1 MAGDQEERDRNWKRF
16 QSLQFDKKQAMKR
29 LRKAESASVRHAH
42 KFILKRW
49 RNVRDA
55 RRIIVLWAVAV
66 GCLIAAAGLQLYWD
80 RSSYQTS
87 AGALGG
93 TYAEAVLGPID
104 TLNPLFASSPAGD
117 AVGQLVF
124 SRLLN
129 YDTTGNLNYDLAE
142 DVEISRNQL
151 EYTVTLRPDVQ
162 WHDGRKLTA
171 DDVVFT
177 TELLKDTATRTQ
189 IRGWDS
195 IDVSKIDDRT
205 VLFKLGSAYSPFES
219 ALTFPIMPQHILGEV
234 SHDEIREHSFSSEP
248 IGSGPFEFRL
258 LQDVDMTGKR
268 IIHLAANENYYKGT
282 PKLSRL
288 QLLVASDEET
298 ILTALRLNEVNG
310 ASGVSSGLIDQLPSG
325 RYEVQT
331 QPIQAGVY
339 ALLNNDSDILSDRSV
354 RRALQQA
361 TDTDEIRKKVDSS
374 APAITTPYTKLQIGE
389 GKEVGAPKYDIQNA
403 AKLLD
408 SAGWKMS
415 KDGIRKKKDREL
427 RLSVVTTKNAD
438 YERALETLIGQWRK
452 IGVEVDE
459 QIIDSSDPAQSFV
472 QSTLQPRAYDVLLY
486 QLTMGR
492 DPDVFAYWHS
502 SQAVARGLNL
512 ANYSNPIADDILA
525 SARVTGD
532 SELRHAKHL
541 AFSKQWLADVPAIGL
556 YQSVTHTVVGRS
568 VGGMSEDVKL
578 VSPLQR
584 YNEAYRWTVG
594 SRTVY
599 KTP

>member
-1 MAGDQEERDRNWKRF
+1 MTGDQDERDRNWKRF
-16 QSLQFDKKQAMKR
+16 QSLQFDKKQAMRR
-29 LRKAESASVRHAH
+29 LKKAESASVRHAH

-80 RSSYQTS
+80 RSSYQTLV
-87 AGALGG
+87 GATGG

-104 TLNPLFASSPAGD
+104 TLNPLFASSPAAD

-142 DVEISRNQL
+142 DVEVSRNQL
-151 EYTVTLRPDVQ
+151 EYTVTLKPNVK
-162 WHDGRKLTA
+162 WHDGRSLTA

-177 TELLKDTATRTQ
+177 TELLKDTTTRTQ

-195 IDVSKIDDRT
+195 IEVSKVDDRT
-205 VLFKLGSAYSPFES
+205 VLFKLDSAYSPFAS
-219 ALTFPIMPQHILGEV
+219 ALTFPIMPKHILGEV
-234 SHDEIREHSFSSEP
+234 SHDKIREHSFSSEP
-248 IGSGPFEFRL
+248 IGSGPFVFRL
-258 LQDVDMTGKR
+258 LQDVDTSGKR
-268 IIHLAANENYYKGT
+268 IIHLAANEEYYKGA
-282 PKLSRL
+282 PKLSRF
-288 QLLVASDEET
+288 QLLVVPDEEA
-298 ILTALRLNEVNG
+298 ILTALKLNEVNG
-310 ASGVSSGLIDQLPSG
+310 ASSVSSSLVDQLPSG
-325 RYEVQT
+325 RYDVQT

-339 ALLNNDSDILSDRSV
+339 ALMNNDSEILSDRSV

-361 TDTDEIRKKVDSS
+361 TNTDEIRQKVGSS
-374 APAITTPYTKLQIGE
+374 VPEINTPYTGLQVNNDEKI
-389 GKEVGAPKYDIQNA
+389 GAPKYDTKNA

-408 SAGWKMS
+408 SAGWKLT
-415 KDGIRKKKDREL
+415 KEGIRKKGNREL

-438 YERALETLIGQWRK
+438 YERALETLIGQWRQV
-452 IGVEVDE
+452 GVEVDE

-512 ANYSNPIADDILA
+512 SNYSNPIADDILA
-525 SARVTGD
+525 SARSTSD
-532 SELRHAKHL
+532 SNLRHAKHL
-541 AFSKQWLADVPAIGL
+541 DFSKQWLADAPAIGL
-556 YQSVTHTVVGRS
+556 YQSVTHTVIGRS
-568 VGGMSEDVKL
+568 VGGMSGDSVL

-594 SRTVY
+594 SQPVY

>member
-1 MAGDQEERDRNWKRF
+1 MTGDQDERDRNWKRF
-16 QSLQFDKKQAMKR
+16 QSLQFDKKQAMRR
-29 LRKAESASVRHAH
+29 LKKAESASVRHAH

-80 RSSYQTS
+80 RSSYQTLV
-87 AGALGG
+87 GATGG

-104 TLNPLFASSPAGD
+104 TLNPLFASSPAAD

-142 DVEISRNQL
+142 DVEVSRNQL
-151 EYTVTLRPDVQ
+151 EYTVTLKPKVK
-162 WHDGRKLTA
+162 WHDGRSLTA

-177 TELLKDTATRTQ
+177 TELLKDTTTRTQ

-195 IDVSKIDDRT
+195 IEVSKVDDRT
-205 VLFKLGSAYSPFES
+205 VLFKLDSAYSPFAS
-219 ALTFPIMPQHILGEV
+219 ALTFPIMPKHILGEV
-234 SHDEIREHSFSSEP
+234 SHDKIREHSFSSEP
-248 IGSGPFEFRL
+248 IGSGPFVFRL
-258 LQDVDMTGKR
+258 LQDVDTSGKR
-268 IIHLAANENYYKGT
+268 IIHLAANEEYYKGA
-282 PKLSRL
+282 PKLSRF
-288 QLLVASDEET
+288 QLLVVPDEEAV
-298 ILTALRLNEVNG
+298 LTALKLNEVNG
-310 ASGVSSGLIDQLPSG
+310 ASSVSSSLVDQLPSG
-325 RYEVQT
+325 RYDVQT

-339 ALLNNDSDILSDRSV
+339 ALMNNDSEILSDRSV

-361 TDTDEIRKKVDSS
+361 TNTDEIRQKVGSS
-374 APAITTPYTKLQIGE
+374 VPEINTPYTGLQVNNDEKI
-389 GKEVGAPKYDIQNA
+389 GAPKYDTKNA

-408 SAGWKMS
+408 SAGWKLT
-415 KDGIRKKKDREL
+415 KEGIRKKGNREL

-438 YERALETLIGQWRK
+438 YERALETLIGQWRQV
-452 IGVEVDE
+452 GVEVDE

-512 ANYSNPIADDILA
+512 SNYSNPIADDILA
-525 SARVTGD
+525 SARSTSD
-532 SELRHAKHL
+532 SNLRHAKHL
-541 AFSKQWLADVPAIGL
+541 DFSKQWLADAPAIGL
-556 YQSVTHTVVGRS
+556 YQPVTHTVIGRS
-568 VGGMSEDVKL
+568 VGGMSEDSVL

-594 SRTVY
+594 SQPVY

>member
-1 MAGDQEERDRNWKRF
+1 MASDQEERDRSWKRF

-29 LRKAESASVRHAH
+29 LRKAESASASHAH

-80 RSSYQTS
+80 RASYQTS
-87 AGALGG
+87 TGALGG
-93 TYAEAVLGPID
+93 TYAEAVLGPVD
-104 TLNPLFASSPAGD
+104 TLNPLFASSPAAD

-124 SRLLN
+124 SRLLS
-129 YDTTGNLNYDLAE
+129 YDTTGNLNYDLAK

-151 EYTVTLRPDVQ
+151 EYTVTLRPNVQ

-177 TELLKDTATRTQ
+177 TELIRDTATRTQ

-195 IDVSKIDDRT
+195 IEVSKVDDQT
-205 VLFKLGSAYSPFES
+205 VLFKLDSAYSPFES
-219 ALTFPIMPQHILGEV
+219 ALTFPILPKHILGEV
-234 SHDEIREHSFSSEP
+234 RHDEIREHSFSSDP
-248 IGSGPFEFRL
+248 VGSGPFAFRL
-258 LQDVDMTGKR
+258 LQDVDTSGER
-268 IIHLAANENYYKGT
+268 IIHLAANDNYYKGA

-288 QLLVASDEET
+288 QLLVAPDEEA
-298 ILTALRLNEVNG
+298 ILNALKLNEVNG
-310 ASGVSSGLIDQLPSG
+310 ASSVTSGLISQLPSG
-325 RYEVQT
+325 RYDVQT

-339 ALLNNDSDILSDRSV
+339 ALLNNDSEILSDRSV
-354 RRALQQA
+354 RKALQQA
-361 TDTDEIRKKVDSS
+361 TDTEEIRQKIGSS
-374 APAITTPYTKLQIGE
+374 VPAIATPYTNLQIGDVE
-389 GKEVGAPKYDIQNA
+389 EVAGLEYDTKNA

-408 SAGWKMS
+408 SAGWKLS
-415 KDGIRKKKDREL
+415 EDGIRRKKDREL

-486 QLTMGR
+486 QLTKGR

-512 ANYSNPIADDILA
+512 SNYSNPVADDILA
-525 SARVTGD
+525 SARTTING
-532 SELRHAKHL
+532 ELRHAKHL
-541 AFSKQWLADVPAIGL
+541 AFSKQWLADAPAIGL

-594 SRTVY
+594 SQTVY